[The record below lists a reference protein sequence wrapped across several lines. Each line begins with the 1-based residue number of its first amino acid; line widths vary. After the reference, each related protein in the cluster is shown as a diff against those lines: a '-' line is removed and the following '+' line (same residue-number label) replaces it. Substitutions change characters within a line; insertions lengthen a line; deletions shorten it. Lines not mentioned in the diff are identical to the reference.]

1 MAEDIQQQ
9 VIALIAAFN
18 ASGRLKKGVAITPET
33 EINTALNLSFSD
45 SNTLMRRYFDTFG
58 VDSGNYNHEL
68 YFRPPTNT
76 GRWFSS
82 ACKEHPRPLC
92 ISMLVR
98 SARAKRWLYDI
109 HFLIEQPASAALLL
123 QHLGELRQPLRMR
136 RPPGR

>member
-9 VIALIAAFN
+9 VIALIDAFN

-68 YFRPPTNT
+68 YFQPPTNT
-76 GRWFSS
+76 GRWFSPS

-92 ISMLVR
+92 VSMLVR

-109 HFLIEQPASAALLL
+109 HFLIEQ
-123 QHLGELRQPLRMR
+123 LR
-136 RPPGR
+136 